1 MSALFAARNAAASVP
16 YSNPTISSQL
26 QRFGGEGDRETMKP
40 ELLKTSAIAILLAAL
55 GPAVVAQTPTPASP
69 YQLAAAH
76 IQRQQFQPAI
86 ALLQGILEQS
96 PNDLKAH
103 NLMGIALTASG
114 NVEEANTHF
123 QKAISLNP
131 RFYPALKNL
140 ALNEMKLKRME
151 DAKAH
156 FTQVLQFDPKDP
168 AVHLALGEIH
178 FSSQQF
184 KKAAFHYD
192 QSGDLAFRDSSLL
205 LNFAGSCL
213 QSNQPGKAAAVLRR
227 LPYRADA
234 PAHFEAGLMLA
245 RLAKYEDAARQFEL
259 AKPGYSDAY
268 AVSFNLT
275 LAYLKNLNY
284 AAAIR
289 TAEESIAKGNQK
301 AELYNLLSQAYE
313 GNGQTMEAYNAL
325 RTAAKLDPQDE
336 DNYLDLA
343 ALCVDHANYDL
354 AMEIVNIGVGNLPQS
369 DRLRL
374 QRGAVLA
381 MKGKSAEA
389 AADFETASKLAPQ
402 KDLPYVA
409 RGITLLQAGEAAK
422 AIELLRQRTAASPND
437 YMGHYI
443 LAEALYRDGPPPGS
457 SEEREAVLS
466 LERSIRLKPDF
477 SGARATLGKTLLRR
491 GEVDRAIRELEK
503 ALELDPKDESPMYQ
517 LAQAYRRKGDLN
529 RAKDLFA
536 KVDRSKSEERDKFM
550 NRTLLRLV
558 REGAKQ

>member
-1 MSALFAARNAAASVP
+1 NRRRMTPKWPRRMK
-16 YSNPTISSQL
+16 L
-26 QRFGGEGDRETMKP
+26 Q
-40 ELLKTSAIAILLAAL
+40 LLKSFATAILLALLVSVSA
-55 GPAVVAQTPTPASP
+55 GQQAPTP
-69 YQLAAAH
+69 YQEAVALV
-76 IQRQQFQPAI
+76 QRQQFKPGI
-86 ALLQGILEQS
+86 TLLEKILDQS

-114 NVEEANTHF
+114 KVEEANAHF

-140 ALNEMKLKRME
+140 ALNEMKLKRLDE
-151 DAKAH
+151 AKAH
-156 FTQVLQFDPKDP
+156 FVQVLQFDPKDP

-178 FSSQQF
+178 FSSKQF
-184 KKAAFHYD
+184 KKAALHYD
-192 QSGDLAFRDSSLL
+192 QSGDLAFRDAGLV

-213 QSNQPGKAAAVLRR
+213 QSQQPEKAVVVLRR
-227 LPYRADA
+227 LPSSADA

-275 LAYLKNLNY
+275 LAYLKNLDY
-284 AAAIR
+284 PAAIR
-289 TAEESIAKGNQK
+289 TAQESIAKGNQK
-301 AELYNLLSQAYE
+301 TELYNLLSQAYE
-313 GNGQTMEAYNAL
+313 GSGQTLEAYEAL

-336 DNYLDLA
+336 NNYLDLA

-369 DRLRL
+369 DRLHL

-402 KDLPYVA
+402 KNLPYVA

-443 LAEALYRDGPPPGS
+443 LAEALNRDGPSPGS
-457 SEEREAVLS
+457 PEEREVVLC
-466 LERSIRLKPDF
+466 LERSIRLKADF

-536 KVDRSKSEERDKFM
+536 KVDRSKAEERDKFM

>member
-1 MSALFAARNAAASVP
+1 M
-16 YSNPTISSQL
+16 
-26 QRFGGEGDRETMKP
+26 
-40 ELLKTSAIAILLAAL
+40 LLALLAF
-55 GPAVVAQTPTPASP
+55 VAAGQTPTPSNP
-69 YQLAAAH
+69 YQDAVAL
-76 IQRQQFQPAI
+76 IQRQQFQPGI
-86 ALLQGILEQS
+86 ALLQRILEQS

-114 NVEEANTHF
+114 KVEEANTHF

-131 RFYPALKNL
+131 KFYPALKNL
-140 ALNEMKLKRME
+140 ALNEMKMKRVE
-151 DAKAH
+151 EAKAH
-156 FTQVLQFDPKDP
+156 FTEVLQFDPKDP
-168 AVHLALGEIH
+168 AVHLALGVIH
-178 FSSQQF
+178 FSGQQF
-184 KKAAFHYD
+184 KKAALHYD
-192 QSGDLAFRDSSLL
+192 QSGDLAFRDSGIL
-205 LNFAGSCL
+205 LNFARSCL
-213 QSNQPGKAAAVLRR
+213 QSNQAEKAAAVLKQ
-227 LPYRADA
+227 LPSGADA
-234 PAHFEAGLMLA
+234 AAHFEAGLILA
-245 RLAKYEDAARQFEL
+245 SLAKYDDAARQFEL
-259 AKPGYSDAY
+259 AKPRYSDAY

-275 LAYLKNLNY
+275 LAYLKHLNY

-289 TAEESIAKGNQK
+289 TAQESIAKGIQK

-313 GNGQTMEAYNAL
+313 GNGQTLEAYNAL
-325 RTAAKLDPQDE
+325 RTAVKLDPQDE
-336 DNYLDLA
+336 NNYLDLA

-354 AMEIVNIGVGNLPQS
+354 AMEIVNIGVGNFPQS
-369 DRLRL
+369 DRLHL

-381 MKGKSAEA
+381 MKGRSAEA

-443 LAEALYRDGPPPGS
+443 LAEALNRDGPAPGS
-457 SEEREAVLS
+457 PEEREAVLS
-466 LERSIRLKPDF
+466 LEKSIRLKPDF

-536 KVDRSKSEERDKFM
+536 KVDRGKSEERDKFM